1 MATLQ
6 TMPSNYELAAVRFGF
21 DPSHDS
27 TLKNYKEKNIGD
39 LKTFKSSKMAASR
52 EQIELV
58 HGALREIQGVKGDLL
73 NLQALETHLPSHM
86 RKDFLQLPHH
96 GSLLGH
102 LAALNANF
110 APVLDYLICFKSEV
124 GLCLQR
130 MVESYNM
137 LILAQ
142 FKGYS
147 QTENI
152 KQKEFEERAREL
164 EQKVADVATQKAKQD
179 FNDHAISEL
188 VLSKDKAIEDLRGQ
202 LEALQK
208 KQDELQEWIERGKLH
223 LDQPEERAKAQRE

>member
-1 MATLQ
+1 
-6 TMPSNYELAAVRFGF
+6 
-21 DPSHDS
+21 
-27 TLKNYKEKNIGD
+27 
-39 LKTFKSSKMAASR
+39 
-52 EQIELV
+52 
-58 HGALREIQGVKGDLL
+58 
-73 NLQALETHLPSHM
+73 
-86 RKDFLQLPHH
+86 
-96 GSLLGH
+96 
-102 LAALNANF
+102 
-110 APVLDYLICFKSEV
+110 
-124 GLCLQR
+124 
-130 MVESYNM
+130 M

-223 LDQPEERAKAQRE
+223 LDQPEERAKA

>member
-1 MATLQ
+1 
-6 TMPSNYELAAVRFGF
+6 
-21 DPSHDS
+21 
-27 TLKNYKEKNIGD
+27 
-39 LKTFKSSKMAASR
+39 
-52 EQIELV
+52 
-58 HGALREIQGVKGDLL
+58 
-73 NLQALETHLPSHM
+73 
-86 RKDFLQLPHH
+86 
-96 GSLLGH
+96 
-102 LAALNANF
+102 
-110 APVLDYLICFKSEV
+110 
-124 GLCLQR
+124 

-142 FKGYS
+142 FKGYF

-152 KQKEFEERAREL
+152 KQKEFEDRAREL

-223 LDQPEERAKAQRE
+223 LDQPEERAKAQREQILADINNADEDSSEMESDSDM

>member
-1 MATLQ
+1 
-6 TMPSNYELAAVRFGF
+6 
-21 DPSHDS
+21 
-27 TLKNYKEKNIGD
+27 
-39 LKTFKSSKMAASR
+39 
-52 EQIELV
+52 
-58 HGALREIQGVKGDLL
+58 
-73 NLQALETHLPSHM
+73 
-86 RKDFLQLPHH
+86 
-96 GSLLGH
+96 
-102 LAALNANF
+102 
-110 APVLDYLICFKSEV
+110 
-124 GLCLQR
+124 

-142 FKGYS
+142 FKGYF

-152 KQKEFEERAREL
+152 KQKEFEDRAREL

-223 LDQPEERAKAQRE
+223 LDQPEERAKAQREQILADINNADEDSSELESDSDM

>member
-1 MATLQ
+1 
-6 TMPSNYELAAVRFGF
+6 
-21 DPSHDS
+21 
-27 TLKNYKEKNIGD
+27 
-39 LKTFKSSKMAASR
+39 
-52 EQIELV
+52 
-58 HGALREIQGVKGDLL
+58 
-73 NLQALETHLPSHM
+73 
-86 RKDFLQLPHH
+86 
-96 GSLLGH
+96 
-102 LAALNANF
+102 
-110 APVLDYLICFKSEV
+110 
-124 GLCLQR
+124 
-130 MVESYNM
+130 M

-223 LDQPEERAKAQRE
+223 LDQPEERAKAQREQILADINNADEDSSEMESDSDM